1 MSATL
6 SRTLFIENY
15 FSKTNFQISVTISME
30 IFVNE
35 IYEMKM
41 YSSLNLRS
49 NIKIALKSQV
59 ALRSVALDLLLKN
72 RVH

>member
-1 MSATL
+1 
-6 SRTLFIENY
+6 
-15 FSKTNFQISVTISME
+15 ME

-49 NIKIALKSQV
+49 NKKIALKSHV

>member
-15 FSKTNFQISVTISME
+15 FSITNFQISVTISME

-49 NIKIALKSQV
+49 NIKIALKSHV